1 MATFGLGKS
10 SIGSTAAGS
19 LSSNAQVA
27 FGAPRQLLALLA
39 VAVGLNYIDRG
50 TLAVAGPL
58 LVDGLRLTATQ
69 FGVLL
74 SAFFWSY
81 VAMQVPAG
89 WLADRY
95 GGARVLTLAVALW
108 SMTTALTS
116 LAATFGALLALRMVL
131 GVGES
136 AFFPCSSK
144 LIAGT
149 IPLERRASAN
159 SVIMFGLALGPA
171 IGTAVGAKLMAAFGW
186 RATFAV
192 FGFVSLLWLI
202 PWSRM
207 RRSLMAIAR
216 DDSRKGPA
224 SPSLVEL
231 LRHRSLWGASLGH
244 LSLNY
249 GFTFML
255 SWMPL
260 YLVKARGFSLTAMG
274 AIAGA
279 AYLLN
284 GLAAVASG
292 WAIDRSV
299 RRGVSLNRA
308 YKLVMASNHVGAML
322 VTIAVVFSG
331 PKIAIAC
338 LWIYQLLSGMVGLG
352 VFAIG
357 QILAGPRAAARWIG
371 VQGTVAN
378 IAGLTSPII
387 TGLLVDA
394 SGSFAP
400 AFVFAASVNVLG
412 LFGWLVLVQR
422 IEPIA
427 WASARPLQPG

>member
-1 MATFGLGKS
+1 MAGVELHES
-10 SIGSTAAGS
+10 SAGNAASGT
-19 LSSNAQVA
+19 SSNAQVA

-39 VAVGLNYIDRG
+39 IAVCLNYIDRG

-58 LVDGLRLTATQ
+58 LVDSFHLTATQ

-95 GGARVLTLAVALW
+95 GAARVLTLAVALW
-108 SMTTALTS
+108 SLTTVLAS

-136 AFFPCSSK
+136 AFFPSSSK

-149 IPLERRASAN
+149 IPLDRRGFAN
-159 SVIMFGLALGPA
+159 AVIMFGLALGPA
-171 IGTAVGAKLMAAFGW
+171 IGTAVGGKLMAAFGW

-192 FGFVSLLWLI
+192 FGCVSLLWLI
-202 PWSRM
+202 PW
-207 RRSLMAIAR
+207 RRVRRELQAIAS
-216 DDSRKGPA
+216 DSSRA
-224 SPSLVEL
+224 ATSPSLIEL
-231 LRHRSLWGASLGH
+231 LHQRSLWGTALGH

-255 SWMPL
+255 SWLPL
-260 YLVKARGFSLTAMG
+260 YLVKARGFSLAAMG
-274 AIAGA
+274 AIAGTA
-279 AYLLN
+279 FLLN
-284 GLAAVASG
+284 ALASVASG
-292 WAIDRSV
+292 WAIDRWV
-299 RRGVSLNRA
+299 RRGASLNRA
-308 YKLVMASNHVGAML
+308 YKVIMASNHVGAML
-322 VTIAVVFSG
+322 VTVAVVVSG

-338 LWIYQLLSGMVGLG
+338 LWIYQLLSGMVGPG

-412 LFGWLVLVQR
+412 LLGWLVLVR
-422 IEPIA
+422 RVEPIA
-427 WASARPLQPG
+427 WASVRAPQPG